1 MPLKSLFAYSF
12 QSFYL
17 AGSFL
22 LLFIFL
28 PSFYN
33 LSVGFALS
41 MVGMIILISRVFDVF
56 SDFIIGY
63 LTERRFIKGLPK
75 KNQILLGIFVFIF
88 SIIGLYIIQPNNYY
102 WFIFYYNLAL
112 VSYSIA
118 IIPYD
123 SIVIDQKKIQ
133 HRRFYIAAIKEIF
146 TILGVLAALIIPT
159 VLSKILSVELLNQ
172 EVIKITGLII
182 IVLAIIGSLL
192 FYLFFEE
199 DNQFHSKFI
208 SLKEIKLYLSQNKKI
223 SPFAVITFL
232 NLLANNFTANL
243 FIIFVSSYLGLSNYA
258 GSLLILYFLITLIST
273 PVWYHFGKTFSNMF
287 LLQVGTIITIVG
299 FFFVLFTNDNH
310 WYLYLI
316 VVLITGFGVGID
328 LIVPQ
333 TELAA
338 ILDQNTQN
346 RLSQIF
352 TALFSMIR
360 KAAIGLAGGIA
371 LTGYGY
377 LESNNI
383 VIYQGLSNIMI
394 FYFFIPIT
402 IKMIVLL
409 LVMRYRGKFHVSNRE

>member
-41 MVGMIILISRVFDVF
+41 TVGMIILISRVFDVF

-243 FIIFVSSYLGLSNYA
+243 FIIFVSNYLGLSNYA
-258 GSLLILYFLITLIST
+258 GPLLILYFLITLIST

-287 LLQVGTIITIVG
+287 LLQVGTIITIIG

-333 TELAA
+333 TELAE

-402 IKMIVLL
+402 IKVIVLL
-409 LVMRYRGKFHVSNRE
+409 LVMRYRSKFHVSNRE

>member
-41 MVGMIILISRVFDVF
+41 TVGMIILISRVFDVF

-88 SIIGLYIIQPNNYY
+88 SIIGLYVIQPNNYY

-112 VSYSIA
+112 ISYSIA

-182 IVLAIIGSLL
+182 IILAIKGAIL

-208 SLKEIKLYLSQNKKI
+208 SLKEIKFNLSQNKKI

-258 GSLLILYFLITLIST
+258 GPLLILYFLITLIST

-333 TELAA
+333 TELAE

-383 VIYQGLSNIMI
+383 VIYQGLSNIII

-402 IKMIVLL
+402 IKVIVLL
-409 LVMRYRGKFHVSNRE
+409 LVMRYRSKFHVSNRE

>member
-41 MVGMIILISRVFDVF
+41 TVGMIILISRVFDVF

-88 SIIGLYIIQPNNYY
+88 SIIGLYVIQPNNYY

-112 VSYSIA
+112 ISYSIA

-182 IVLAIIGSLL
+182 IILAIIGSML

-208 SLKEIKLYLSQNKKI
+208 SFKEIKLYLSQNKKI

-258 GSLLILYFLITLIST
+258 GPLLILYFLITLIST

-299 FFFVLFTNDNH
+299 FFFVLFANENH

-333 TELAA
+333 TELAE

-360 KAAIGLAGGIA
+360 KAAIGIAGGIA

-377 LESNNI
+377 LESNNF

-402 IKMIVLL
+402 IKVIVLL
-409 LVMRYRGKFHVSNRE
+409 LVMRYRSKFHVSNRE

>member
-22 LLFIFL
+22 FLFIFL

-41 MVGMIILISRVFDVF
+41 TLGMIILISRVFDVF
-56 SDFIIGY
+56 SDFFIGY
-63 LTERRFIKGLPK
+63 LTEKRFIKGLPK
-75 KNQILLGIFVFIF
+75 KNQILLGIFIFIL
-88 SIIGLYIIQPNNYY
+88 SIFGLYIIQPDNYY

-112 VSYSIA
+112 ISYSIA

-133 HRRFYIAAIKEIF
+133 HRRFYIAATKEVF

-182 IVLAIIGSLL
+182 IILAIIGSIL
-192 FYLFFEE
+192 FHFFFTE

-208 SLKEIKLYLSQNKKI
+208 SFNEFKFYFYQNKKI
-223 SPFAVITFL
+223 LPFAVITFL

-243 FIIFVSSYLGLSNYA
+243 FIIFVSSYLGLANYA
-258 GSLLILYFLITLIST
+258 GPLLILYFMITLIST
-273 PVWYHFGKTFSNMF
+273 PVWYFFGKTFSNMF
-287 LLQVGTIITIVG
+287 LLQIGTIVTIVG
-299 FFFVLFTNDNH
+299 FFFVIFTNENY

-333 TELAA
+333 TELAE

-383 VIYQGLSNIMI
+383 VIYQGLPNIMI
-394 FYFFIPIT
+394 FYFFTPII
-402 IKMIVLL
+402 IKVIVLI
-409 LVMRYRGKFHVSNRE
+409 LVMRYRSNFHVSNRE

>member
-1 MPLKSLFAYSF
+1 MPLKSLFVYSF

-41 MVGMIILISRVFDVF
+41 TVGVIILISRVFDVF

-123 SIVIDQKKIQ
+123 SIVIDQKKIH

-159 VLSKILSVELLNQ
+159 VLSKILSVDLLNQ

-182 IVLAIIGSLL
+182 IFLAIIGSIL

-208 SLKEIKLYLSQNKKI
+208 SFKEIKFYLNQNKKI
-223 SPFAVITFL
+223 LPFAVITFL

-258 GSLLILYFLITLIST
+258 
-273 PVWYHFGKTFSNMF
+273 
-287 LLQVGTIITIVG
+287 
-299 FFFVLFTNDNH
+299 
-310 WYLYLI
+310 
-316 VVLITGFGVGID
+316 
-328 LIVPQ
+328 
-333 TELAA
+333 
-338 ILDQNTQN
+338 
-346 RLSQIF
+346 
-352 TALFSMIR
+352 ALC
-360 KAAIGLAGGIA
+360 
-371 LTGYGY
+371 
-377 LESNNI
+377 
-383 VIYQGLSNIMI
+383 
-394 FYFFIPIT
+394 
-402 IKMIVLL
+402 
-409 LVMRYRGKFHVSNRE
+409 

>member
-41 MVGMIILISRVFDVF
+41 TVGMIILISRVFDVF

-88 SIIGLYIIQPNNYY
+88 SIIGLYVIQPNNYY

-112 VSYSIA
+112 ISYSIA

-182 IVLAIIGSLL
+182 IILAIIGSIL

-208 SLKEIKLYLSQNKKI
+208 SFKEIKFYLSHNKKI

-258 GSLLILYFLITLIST
+258 GPLLILYFLITLIST

-299 FFFVLFTNDNH
+299 FFFVLFTNDNL

-333 TELAA
+333 TELAE

-383 VIYQGLSNIMI
+383 VIYQGLSNILI
-394 FYFFIPIT
+394 FYFFIPII
-402 IKMIVLL
+402 IKVIVLL
-409 LVMRYRGKFHVSNRE
+409 LVMRYRSKFHVSNRE

>member
-1 MPLKSLFAYSF
+1 MPLTSLFAYSF

-41 MVGMIILISRVFDVF
+41 TVGMIILISRVFDVF

-63 LTERRFIKGLPK
+63 FTERRFIKGLPK

-208 SLKEIKLYLSQNKKI
+208 SFKEIQFYLSQNKKI

-287 LLQVGTIITIVG
+287 LLQVGTIITIIG

-333 TELAA
+333 TELAE

-402 IKMIVLL
+402 IKVIVLL
-409 LVMRYRGKFHVSNRE
+409 LVMRYRSKFHVSNRE

>member
-41 MVGMIILISRVFDVF
+41 TVGMIILISRVFDVF
-56 SDFIIGY
+56 SDFFIGF

-88 SIIGLYIIQPNNYY
+88 SIIGLYVIQPNNYY

-123 SIVIDQKKIQ
+123 SIVIDQKKIH

-159 VLSKILSVELLNQ
+159 ALSKILSVELLNQ

-182 IVLAIIGSLL
+182 IILAIIGAIL

-208 SLKEIKLYLSQNKKI
+208 SLKEIKFYLIQNKKI
-223 SPFAVITFL
+223 SPFAAITFL

-258 GSLLILYFLITLIST
+258 GPLLILYFLITLIST
-273 PVWYHFGKTFSNMF
+273 PIWYHFGKTFSNMF

-333 TELAA
+333 TELAE

-383 VIYQGLSNIMI
+383 IIYQGLSNIMI
-394 FYFFIPIT
+394 FYFLIPIT
-402 IKMIVLL
+402 IKVIVLL
-409 LVMRYRGKFHVSNRE
+409 LVMRYRSKFHVSNRE

>member
-208 SLKEIKLYLSQNKKI
+208 SFKEIQFYLSQNKKI

-243 FIIFVSSYLGLSNYA
+243 FIIFVSNYLGLSNYA
-258 GSLLILYFLITLIST
+258 GPLLILYFLITLIST
-273 PVWYHFGKTFSNMF
+273 PVWYHFGKTLSNMF

-333 TELAA
+333 TELAE

-402 IKMIVLL
+402 IKVIVLL
-409 LVMRYRGKFHVSNRE
+409 LVMRYRSKFHVSNRE

>member
-41 MVGMIILISRVFDVF
+41 TVGMIILISRVFDVF

-159 VLSKILSVELLNQ
+159 ALSKILSVELLNQ

-208 SLKEIKLYLSQNKKI
+208 SFKEIQFYLSQNKKI

-258 GSLLILYFLITLIST
+258 GPLLILYFLITLIST

-333 TELAA
+333 TELAE

-402 IKMIVLL
+402 IKVIVLL
-409 LVMRYRGKFHVSNRE
+409 LVMRYRSKFHVSNRE

>member
-41 MVGMIILISRVFDVF
+41 TVGMIILISRVFDVF
-56 SDFIIGY
+56 SDFIIGF

-159 VLSKILSVELLNQ
+159 ALSKILSVELLNQ

-182 IVLAIIGSLL
+182 IILAIIGSML

-258 GSLLILYFLITLIST
+258 GPLLILYFLITLIST
-273 PVWYHFGKTFSNMF
+273 PVWYHFGKNFSNMF

-333 TELAA
+333 TELAE

-402 IKMIVLL
+402 IKVIVLL
-409 LVMRYRGKFHVSNRE
+409 LVMRYRSKFHVSNRE

>member
-159 VLSKILSVELLNQ
+159 ALSKILSVELLNQ
-172 EVIKITGLII
+172 EVIKITGLVII
-182 IVLAIIGSLL
+182 ILAIIGAIL

-287 LLQVGTIITIVG
+287 LLQVGTIITIIG

-333 TELAA
+333 TELAE

-402 IKMIVLL
+402 IKVIVLL
-409 LVMRYRGKFHVSNRE
+409 LVMRYRSKFHVSNRE

>member
-41 MVGMIILISRVFDVF
+41 TVGMIILISRVFDVF

-63 LTERRFIKGLPK
+63 LTERRFINGLPK

-182 IVLAIIGSLL
+182 IILAIIGSML

-208 SLKEIKLYLSQNKKI
+208 SFKEIKFYLSHNKKI

-258 GSLLILYFLITLIST
+258 GPLLILYFLITLIST

-299 FFFVLFTNDNH
+299 FFFVLFTNENH

-333 TELAA
+333 TELAE

-402 IKMIVLL
+402 IKVIVLL
-409 LVMRYRGKFHVSNRE
+409 LVMRYRSKFHVSNRE

>member
-41 MVGMIILISRVFDVF
+41 TVGMIILISRVFDVF

-159 VLSKILSVELLNQ
+159 ALSKILSVELLNQ
-172 EVIKITGLII
+172 EVIKITGLVII
-182 IVLAIIGSLL
+182 ILAIIGAIL

-333 TELAA
+333 TELAE

-402 IKMIVLL
+402 IKVIVLL
-409 LVMRYRGKFHVSNRE
+409 LVMRYRSKFHVSNRE

>member
-41 MVGMIILISRVFDVF
+41 TVGMIILISRVFDVF

-88 SIIGLYIIQPNNYY
+88 SIIGLYVIQPNNYY

-112 VSYSIA
+112 ISYSIA

-182 IVLAIIGSLL
+182 IILAIIGAIL

-258 GSLLILYFLITLIST
+258 GPLLILYFLITLIST

-333 TELAA
+333 TELAE

-383 VIYQGLSNIMI
+383 VIYQGLSNILI

-402 IKMIVLL
+402 IKVIVLL
-409 LVMRYRGKFHVSNRE
+409 LVMRYRSKFHVSNRE

>member
-41 MVGMIILISRVFDVF
+41 TVGMIILISRVFDVF

-88 SIIGLYIIQPNNYY
+88 SIIGLYVIQPNNYY
-102 WFIFYYNLAL
+102 WFVFYYNLAL
-112 VSYSIA
+112 ISYSIA

-182 IVLAIIGSLL
+182 IILAIIGSLL

-208 SLKEIKLYLSQNKKI
+208 SFKEIKFYLSQNKKI
-223 SPFAVITFL
+223 LPFAVITFL

-258 GSLLILYFLITLIST
+258 GPLLILYFFITLIST

-299 FFFVLFTNDNH
+299 FFFVLVTNNNY

-333 TELAA
+333 TELAE

-402 IKMIVLL
+402 IKVIVLL
-409 LVMRYRGKFHVSNRE
+409 LVMRYRSKFHVSNRE

>member
-41 MVGMIILISRVFDVF
+41 TVGMIILISRVFDVF

-88 SIIGLYIIQPNNYY
+88 SIIGLYVIQPNNYY

-112 VSYSIA
+112 ISYSIA

-182 IVLAIIGSLL
+182 IILAIIGSML

-208 SLKEIKLYLSQNKKI
+208 SFKEIKFYLSHNKKI
-223 SPFAVITFL
+223 SPFALITFL

-258 GSLLILYFLITLIST
+258 GPLLILYFLITLIST

-299 FFFVLFTNDNH
+299 FFFVLFTNDNL

-333 TELAA
+333 TELAE

-383 VIYQGLSNIMI
+383 VIYQGLSNILI
-394 FYFFIPIT
+394 FYFFIPII
-402 IKMIVLL
+402 IKVIVLL
-409 LVMRYRGKFHVSNRE
+409 LVMRYRSKFHVSNRE

>member
-41 MVGMIILISRVFDVF
+41 TVGMIILISRVFDVF

-63 LTERRFIKGLPK
+63 LTERRFINGLPK

-88 SIIGLYIIQPNNYY
+88 SIIGLYVIQPNNYY
-102 WFIFYYNLAL
+102 WFVFYYNLAL
-112 VSYSIA
+112 ISYSIA

-182 IVLAIIGSLL
+182 IILAIIGSLL

-208 SLKEIKLYLSQNKKI
+208 SFKEIKFYLSQNKKI
-223 SPFAVITFL
+223 LPFAVITFL

-258 GSLLILYFLITLIST
+258 GPLLILYFFITLIST

-299 FFFVLFTNDNH
+299 FFFVLVTNNNY

-333 TELAA
+333 TELAE

-402 IKMIVLL
+402 IKVIVLL
-409 LVMRYRGKFHVSNRE
+409 LVMRYRSKFHVSNRE

>member
-41 MVGMIILISRVFDVF
+41 TVGMIILISRVFDVF

-88 SIIGLYIIQPNNYY
+88 SIIGLYVIQPNNYY

-182 IVLAIIGSLL
+182 IILAIIGSML

-208 SLKEIKLYLSQNKKI
+208 SFKEIKFYLSHNKKI

-258 GSLLILYFLITLIST
+258 GPLLILYFFITLIST

-299 FFFVLFTNDNH
+299 FFFVLVTNNNY

-333 TELAA
+333 TELAE

-402 IKMIVLL
+402 IKVIVLL
-409 LVMRYRGKFHVSNRE
+409 LVMRYRSKFHVSNRE

>member
-41 MVGMIILISRVFDVF
+41 TVGMIILISRVFDVF

-63 LTERRFIKGLPK
+63 LTERRFINGLPK

-88 SIIGLYIIQPNNYY
+88 SIIGLYVIQPNNYY
-102 WFIFYYNLAL
+102 WFVFYYNLAL
-112 VSYSIA
+112 ISYSIA

-182 IVLAIIGSLL
+182 IILAIIGSLL

-208 SLKEIKLYLSQNKKI
+208 SFKEIKFYLSQNKKI
-223 SPFAVITFL
+223 LPFAVITFL

-258 GSLLILYFLITLIST
+258 GPLLILYFFITLIST

-299 FFFVLFTNDNH
+299 FFFVLFTNENH

-333 TELAA
+333 TELAE

-383 VIYQGLSNIMI
+383 VIYQGLSNILI

-402 IKMIVLL
+402 IKVIVLL
-409 LVMRYRGKFHVSNRE
+409 LVMRYRSKFHVSNRE

>member
-41 MVGMIILISRVFDVF
+41 TVGMIILISRVFDVF

-63 LTERRFIKGLPK
+63 LTERRFINGLPK
-75 KNQILLGIFVFIF
+75 KNQILLGIFIFIF

-112 VSYSIA
+112 ISYSIA

-133 HRRFYIAAIKEIF
+133 HRRFYIATIKEIF

-159 VLSKILSVELLNQ
+159 ALSKILSVELLNQ

-182 IVLAIIGSLL
+182 IILAIIGSIL

-223 SPFAVITFL
+223 SPFAAITFL

-258 GSLLILYFLITLIST
+258 GPLLILYFLITLIST
-273 PVWYHFGKTFSNMF
+273 PIWYHFGKTFSNMF

-328 LIVPQ
+328 LIIPQ
-333 TELAA
+333 TELAE

-383 VIYQGLSNIMI
+383 IIYQGLSNIMI
-394 FYFFIPIT
+394 FYFLIPIT
-402 IKMIVLL
+402 IKVIVLI
-409 LVMRYRGKFHVSNRE
+409 LVMRYRSKFHVSNRE

>member
-1 MPLKSLFAYSF
+1 MPLKFLFAYSF

-41 MVGMIILISRVFDVF
+41 TVGMIILISRVFDVF

-88 SIIGLYIIQPNNYY
+88 SIIGLYVIQPNNYF

-112 VSYSIA
+112 ISYSIA

-182 IVLAIIGSLL
+182 IILAIIGSML

-208 SLKEIKLYLSQNKKI
+208 SFKEIKFYLSHNKKI

-258 GSLLILYFLITLIST
+258 GPLLILYFLITLIST

-299 FFFVLFTNDNH
+299 FFFVLFANDNL

-333 TELAA
+333 TELAE

-383 VIYQGLSNIMI
+383 VIYQGLSNILI
-394 FYFFIPIT
+394 FYFFIPII
-402 IKMIVLL
+402 IKVIVLL
-409 LVMRYRGKFHVSNRE
+409 LVMRYRSKFHVSNRE

>member
-41 MVGMIILISRVFDVF
+41 TVGMIILISRVFDVF

-88 SIIGLYIIQPNNYY
+88 SIIGLYVIQPNNYY

-112 VSYSIA
+112 ISYSIA

-182 IVLAIIGSLL
+182 IILAIIGSML

-208 SLKEIKLYLSQNKKI
+208 SFKEFKFYLSHNKKI

-258 GSLLILYFLITLIST
+258 GPLLILYFLITLIST

-299 FFFVLFTNDNH
+299 FFFVLFTNENH

-333 TELAA
+333 TELAE

-377 LESNNI
+377 LESDNI
-383 VIYQGLSNIMI
+383 VIYQGLSNILI

-402 IKMIVLL
+402 IKVIVLL
-409 LVMRYRGKFHVSNRE
+409 LVMRYRSKFHVSNRE

>member
-41 MVGMIILISRVFDVF
+41 TVGMIILISRVFDVF

-88 SIIGLYIIQPNNYY
+88 SIIGLYVIQPNNYY

-112 VSYSIA
+112 ISYSIA

-182 IVLAIIGSLL
+182 IILAIIGSML

-208 SLKEIKLYLSQNKKI
+208 SFKEIKFYLSHNKKI

-258 GSLLILYFLITLIST
+258 GPLLILYFLITLIST

-299 FFFVLFTNDNH
+299 FFFVLFTNENH

-333 TELAA
+333 TELAE

-383 VIYQGLSNIMI
+383 VIYQGLSNILI
-394 FYFFIPIT
+394 FYFFIPII
-402 IKMIVLL
+402 IKVIVLL
-409 LVMRYRGKFHVSNRE
+409 LVMRYRSKFHVSNRE

>member
-41 MVGMIILISRVFDVF
+41 TVGMIILISRVFDVF

-159 VLSKILSVELLNQ
+159 ALSKILSVELLNQ

-208 SLKEIKLYLSQNKKI
+208 SFKEIQFYLSQNKKI

-243 FIIFVSSYLGLSNYA
+243 FIIFVSNYLGLSNYA
-258 GSLLILYFLITLIST
+258 GPLLILYFLITLIST

-287 LLQVGTIITIVG
+287 LLQVGTIITIIG

-333 TELAA
+333 TELAE

-402 IKMIVLL
+402 IKVIVLL
-409 LVMRYRGKFHVSNRE
+409 LVMRYRSKFHVSNRE

>member
-41 MVGMIILISRVFDVF
+41 TIGMIILISRVFDVF
-56 SDFIIGY
+56 SDFFIGY
-63 LTERRFIKGLPK
+63 FTEKRFIKGLPK
-75 KNQILLGIFVFIF
+75 KNQILFGIFIFIF
-88 SIIGLYIIQPNNYY
+88 SIIGLYVIQPDNFY

-112 VSYSIA
+112 ISYSIA

-133 HRRFYIAAIKEIF
+133 HSRFYIAATKEIF

-159 VLSKILSVELLNQ
+159 ALSKILSVNLLNK

-182 IVLAIIGSLL
+182 INLAIIGSIF

-199 DNQFHSKFI
+199 DNQFHTKFI
-208 SLKEIKLYLSQNKKI
+208 SFKELKIYFYQNKKI
-223 SPFAVITFL
+223 LPFALITFL

-243 FIIFVSSYLGLSNYA
+243 FIIFVSTYLGLVNHA
-258 GSLLILYFLITLIST
+258 GPLLILYFLITLIST
-273 PVWYHFGKTFSNMF
+273 PVWYFFGKSFSNMY
-287 LLQVGTIITIVG
+287 LLQIGTIITIVG
-299 FFFVLFTNDNH
+299 FFFVIFTNENH
-310 WYLYLI
+310 WYLYLL

-333 TELAA
+333 TELAE
-338 ILDQNTQN
+338 ILDDNTQN
-346 RLSQIF
+346 RLSQTF

-360 KAAIGLAGGIA
+360 KAAIGLAGGVA

-383 VIYQGLSNIMI
+383 VILQGLSNILI

-402 IKMIVLL
+402 IKVIVFI
-409 LVMRYRGKFHVSNRE
+409 LVMRYRSNFHVSNRA

>member
-41 MVGMIILISRVFDVF
+41 TVGMIILISRVFDVF

-63 LTERRFIKGLPK
+63 LTERRFINGLPK

-88 SIIGLYIIQPNNYY
+88 SIIGLYVIQPNNYI

-112 VSYSIA
+112 ISYSIA

-123 SIVIDQKKIQ
+123 SIVIDQKKIH

-159 VLSKILSVELLNQ
+159 VLSKILSVEILNQ

-182 IVLAIIGSLL
+182 IILAIIGSML

-208 SLKEIKLYLSQNKKI
+208 SFKEIKFYLSHNKKI

-258 GSLLILYFLITLIST
+258 GPLLILYFLITLIST

-299 FFFVLFTNDNH
+299 FFFVLFTNENH

-333 TELAA
+333 TELAE

-383 VIYQGLSNIMI
+383 IIYQGLSNILI

-402 IKMIVLL
+402 IKVIVLL
-409 LVMRYRGKFHVSNRE
+409 LVMRYRSKFHVSNRE